1 VVGLI
6 REVEGLVLVMLV
18 ERGDHIVPNIKECFP
33 IKSTEEIEKMG
44 EADRM
49 AYYAEAMRRGLGS
62 RLQQPFFTTVGK
74 IKVKV
79 PKYNNPRDLYS
90 DGIMDEMISGSS
102 VDPEKLDPNSKA
114 FEKLKKIKS
123 FDPKRSSVLSV
134 INDISELNGNSLE
147 DSEKP
152 KLTNDSDSGRKI

>member
-1 VVGLI
+1 
-6 REVEGLVLVMLV
+6 MLFMQMY
-18 ERGDHIVPNIKECFP
+18 P
-33 IKSTEEIEKMG
+33 STIYTAMQMG

-102 VDPEKLDPNSKA
+102 VEWVSNNL
-114 FEKLKKIKS
+114 
-123 FDPKRSSVLSV
+123 
-134 INDISELNGNSLE
+134 IS
-147 DSEKP
+147 
-152 KLTNDSDSGRKI
+152 